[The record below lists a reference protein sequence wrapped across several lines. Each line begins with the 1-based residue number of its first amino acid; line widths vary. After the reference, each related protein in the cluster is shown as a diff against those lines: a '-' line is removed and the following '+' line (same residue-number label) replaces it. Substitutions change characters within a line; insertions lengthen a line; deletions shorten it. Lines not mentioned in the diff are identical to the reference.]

1 MSKETSAKPGII
13 DEAYR
18 DLAYIFGSERKAF
31 KTMLGRF
38 LRSLLLLLPV
48 PDEKVEGAQTTEDL
62 CTLWLDHRRNLQP
75 NEPAQSSNEE
85 YFDKVQDLEE
95 TELVESNT

>member
-1 MSKETSAKPGII
+1 MSDKAQII
-13 DEAYR
+13 DEAYE
-18 DLAYIFGSERKAF
+18 DLAYIFGSKREAF
-31 KTMLGRF
+31 KTILGRF
-38 LRSLLLLLPV
+38 LHSLLLLLPV
-48 PDEKVEGAQTTEDL
+48 PDEKVETAKTTEDL

>member
-1 MSKETSAKPGII
+1 MSNKAQII
-13 DEAYR
+13 DEAYE
-18 DLAYIFGSERKAF
+18 DLAYIFGSKRKAF
-31 KTMLGRF
+31 ETILGRF

-48 PDEKVEGAQTTEDL
+48 PDEKVEGAQTTADL
-62 CTLWLDHRRNLQP
+62 CGLWLDHRRNLQP

-95 TELVESNT
+95 TELVVSNT